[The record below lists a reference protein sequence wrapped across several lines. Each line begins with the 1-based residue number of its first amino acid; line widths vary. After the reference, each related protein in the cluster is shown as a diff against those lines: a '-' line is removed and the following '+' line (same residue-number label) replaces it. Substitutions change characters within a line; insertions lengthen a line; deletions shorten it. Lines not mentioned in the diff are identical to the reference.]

1 MIAEE
6 ILFPKGELL
15 KFVVKLHT
23 VQDPR
28 SPFQVNSFF
37 LLLDVQ
43 TNGPKP
49 STWASTSTVY
59 KSSFSNKDI
68 KFFRFIKILIDEK
81 ICWVSCFASDFE
93 VIA

>member
-1 MIAEE
+1 MLTEE

-15 KFVVKLHT
+15 KFIVKLHT
-23 VQDPR
+23 IQDPR

-43 TNGPKP
+43 TGCPKP
-49 STWASTSTVY
+49 SVWASTSTVY
-59 KSSFSNKDI
+59 KSSFFDKDI
-68 KFFRFIKILIDEK
+68 KFFRFIKILIDKK

-93 VIA
+93 VIT